1 MRCDALTS
9 PAEST
14 SCSAGGSQVSPRW
27 VQSPLLGS
35 GATQMGLQL
44 LDAAAEQFIV
54 HRDFQTSFGL
64 CEKGLA
70 LLEDNEHE
78 HGR

>member
-1 MRCDALTS
+1 MRSDALTS
-9 PAEST
+9 PSEPR
-14 SCSAGGSQVSPRW
+14 SCSAGGSQVPPCW
-27 VQSPLLGS
+27 IQSPPLGS

-70 LLEDNEHE
+70 LLEDNEQE
-78 HGR
+78 HSR

>member
-1 MRCDALTS
+1 
-9 PAEST
+9 
-14 SCSAGGSQVSPRW
+14 
-27 VQSPLLGS
+27 
-35 GATQMGLQL
+35 MGMEL

-70 LLEDNEHE
+70 LLEDNEQE
-78 HGR
+78 HSR